1 MGMTHRDMMFR
12 MDSRELSEWFAY
24 DCIDRIGEQRAD
36 ERNAILC
43 QMVAAFGGKPPKL
56 EAFMPYPLDEG
67 KSVKAK
73 TGKQSTDDLAVQLV
87 AMFGGSN

>member
-1 MGMTHRDMMFR
+1 MGMTHRDMMSR

-43 QMVAAFGGKPPKL
+43 QMVAAFGSKPPKL
-56 EAFMPYPLDEG
+56 EAFMPYPLEEG
-67 KSVKAK
+67 KTVKQ
-73 TGKQSTDDLAVQLV
+73 TGKEQASILSAFAQGLK
-87 AMFGGSN
+87 